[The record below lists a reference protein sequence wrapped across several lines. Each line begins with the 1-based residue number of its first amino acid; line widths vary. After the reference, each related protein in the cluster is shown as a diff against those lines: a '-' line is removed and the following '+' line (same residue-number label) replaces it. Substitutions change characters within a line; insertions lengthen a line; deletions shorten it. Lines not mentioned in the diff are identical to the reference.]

1 MLKSLSEF
9 GRMFDTDKSESM
21 GYLDN
26 YEENFE
32 HLRESSV
39 NILELGVLHGGSL
52 LMWHE
57 YFIKGLVVGLDQQP
71 NPLLDMP
78 ERIRFY
84 QGSQD
89 DDALLD
95 LVAKECAPAGFD
107 IIIDDASHVGTVS
120 RKSFRNLFNN
130 HLKHGGIYVIEDW
143 GTGYWNSWPDGAA
156 YNRDNENDFF
166 QSKGNISLVGRVAKM
181 FGLKHDSKNIY
192 RSTDPNFVTHNFGMV
207 GFVKELIDEVGW
219 DDITCPGRGGSSL
232 TRRASVISKMSI
244 YHGQVFLV
252 KN

>member
-1 MLKSLSEF
+1 MLKSLSEI
-9 GRMFDTDKSESM
+9 GRMFDTDKSESV

-26 YEENFE
+26 YEENIG

-39 NILELGVLHGGSL
+39 KILEIGVLHGGSL

-57 YFIKGLVVGLDQQP
+57 YFIKGLVVGLDLQP

-78 ERIRFY
+78 EKIRFY

-89 DDALLD
+89 DDAFLD
-95 LVAKECAPAGFD
+95 RVAKECAPEGFD
-107 IIIDDASHVGTVS
+107 IIIDDASHVGSVS
-120 RKSFRNLFNN
+120 RKSFRNLFTN
-130 HLKHGGIYVIEDW
+130 HLKHSGVYVIEDW

-156 YNRDNENDFF
+156 YSRANENDFV
-166 QSKGNISLVGRVAKM
+166 QSRGNISLVGRVAKM
-181 FGLKHDSKNIY
+181 FGLKCDLKNVDRPTDS
-192 RSTDPNFVTHNFGMV
+192 NFATHNFGMV

-219 DDITCPGRGGSSL
+219 DDVTCPGRGNSSL
-232 TRRASVISKMSI
+232 TRRASVIRKLSI

-252 KN
+252 KS